1 CRVGLVDEVLHGLY
15 ALVSGLDLFE
25 QVECCAAFVE
35 CGLSPF
41 VPLGLGLPC
50 PFAVDDDGPATDRGL
65 GLGTGS
71 AMLSSGECF
80 PCGVTLDTG
89 GPLVPG
95 ARQVVLLLIGQVSDL
110 RGGEHLP
117 LGLSDRLVLIGAH
130 RCLLSRTRRHGVPA
144 TRLRSSLPT
153 CSRQT
158 RPRSRP
164 GTRTPTR
171 P

>member
-1 CRVGLVDEVLHGLY
+1 SDG
-15 ALVSGLDLFE
+15 
-25 QVECCAAFVE
+25 
-35 CGLSPF
+35 SPTH
-41 VPLGLGLPC
+41 LGTG
-50 PFAVDDDGPATDRGL
+50 F
-65 GLGTGS
+65 GTGS

-80 PCGVTLDTG
+80 TGGVTLDTG
-89 GPLVPG
+89 DPLVPCV
-95 ARQVVLLLIGQVSDL
+95 RQIVLLLVGQVGNL

-158 RPRSRP
+158 PPRSRP